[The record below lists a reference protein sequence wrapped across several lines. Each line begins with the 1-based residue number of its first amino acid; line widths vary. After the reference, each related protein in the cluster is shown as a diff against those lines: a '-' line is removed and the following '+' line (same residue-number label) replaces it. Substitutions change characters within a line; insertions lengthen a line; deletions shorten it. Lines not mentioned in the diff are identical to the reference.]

1 MLTIPLIR
9 TLAIA
14 PGTKHLGFACFEGSE
29 LTQFGVKTLEG
40 RKTEKKLVAQVD
52 ECLKRLIETRR
63 PNTLAIMD
71 VFYAQRRLS
80 PFLGKLVS
88 AVDRHGRTAGIRV
101 VRYKPTFVKE
111 RLCERKRTR
120 QGLAESMVNRYW
132 VLHSFLN
139 RKSTQHYW
147 RQMFDAVGIGT
158 LAAVSAQ
165 KSREH
170 S

>member
-1 MLTIPLIR
+1 MLTIPSAR

-14 PGTKHLGFACFEGSE
+14 PGTRHLGFACFEGSE

-40 RKTEKKLVAQVD
+40 RKTEKKLVARVD
-52 ECLKRLIETRR
+52 ECLKKLIETHR

-71 VFYAQRRLS
+71 VYYAQRRLS
-80 PFLGKLVS
+80 PLLGKLISGVEH
-88 AVDRHGRTAGIRV
+88 HGHMAGIHV
-101 VRYKPTFVKE
+101 VKHKPTLVKE
-111 RLCERKRTR
+111 CLCERKRTR

-158 LAAVSAQ
+158 LVAVSAQ

>member
-1 MLTIPLIR
+1 MLTIPPIR
-9 TLAIA
+9 ILAIA
-14 PGTKHLGFACFEGSE
+14 PGSKHLGFASFEGSE

-40 RKTEKKLVAQVD
+40 RKTEQKLLTQAD
-52 ECLKRLIETRR
+52 ECLKRLMGKHQPHI
-63 PNTLAIMD
+63 LAIMD

-132 VLHSFLN
+132 VLHSFLD

-147 RQMFDAVGIGT
+147 RQMFDAVGVGT
-158 LAAVSAQ
+158 LAAGGDQ
-165 KSREH
+165 KSHEH
-170 S
+170 P

>member
-1 MLTIPLIR
+1 MLTIPSIR
-9 TLAIA
+9 ILAIA
-14 PGTKHLGFACFEGSE
+14 PGTKHLGFASFEDSE

-52 ECLKRLIETRR
+52 DCLKRLIAKHQ
-63 PNTLAIMD
+63 PHILAIMD

-88 AVDRHGRTAGIRV
+88 AVDHHGRTAGIHV
-101 VRYKPTFVKE
+101 VRHKPTVVKE

-132 VLHSFLN
+132 VLQSFLN
-139 RKSTQHYW
+139 RKSTRHYW
-147 RQMFDAVGIGT
+147 RQMFDAVGVGT
-158 LAAVSAQ
+158 LAAGGDQ
-165 KSREH
+165 KARER

>member
-1 MLTIPLIR
+1 MLTIPSIR
-9 TLAIA
+9 ILAIA
-14 PGTKHLGFACFEGSE
+14 PGTKHLGFASFEDSE

-52 ECLKRLIETRR
+52 ECMKRLIETHR

-71 VFYAQRRLS
+71 VFYAQRRLN
-80 PFLGKLVS
+80 PLFGKLIS
-88 AVDRHGRTAGIRV
+88 AVERHGRMAGIRV
-101 VRYKPTFVKE
+101 NSYKPKLVKE

-132 VLHSFLN
+132 VLHSFPD

>member
-1 MLTIPLIR
+1 MLTIPSIR
-9 TLAIA
+9 ILAIA
-14 PGTKHLGFACFEGSE
+14 PGTKHLGFASFEGTE

-40 RKTEKKLVAQVD
+40 RKTEQKLLSQAD
-52 ECLKRLIETRR
+52 ECLRRLMGKHEPHI
-63 PNTLAIMD
+63 LAIMD

-132 VLHSFLN
+132 VLQGFLN
-139 RKSTQHYW
+139 RRSTQHYW
-147 RQMFDAVGIGT
+147 RQMFDAVGVGT
-158 LAAVSAQ
+158 LAAGGDQ

-170 S
+170 P